1 MTLLIIKAIISGVL
15 IVIISE
21 LARKNPGFGA
31 LIASLPLISIF
42 AIVWMWLENKNPINI
57 ADHAEATFWLVIPSL
72 PMFLIMA
79 YLLRSN
85 WNFWL
90 VLAISI
96 FFTIFFYTIT
106 IKIMSLYNFKN

>member
-1 MTLLIIKAIISGVL
+1 MTLLLIKAFISGLL

-42 AIVWMWLENKNPINI
+42 AMIWMWLENKNSNNL

-72 PMFLIMA
+72 PMFLIIA
-79 YLLRSN
+79 SLLRSN

-90 VLAISI
+90 VLTISI
-96 FFTIFFYTIT
+96 FSTIFFYTVT
-106 IKIMSLYNFKN
+106 IKIMSFYNFKF